1 MDGWILGIQAV
12 LRFWQLWSFCQVL
25 WGQGLGNWGSVIFAG
40 PVGPI
45 RILKNHNS
53 AAKNN
58 ISLSFLFLFDLLVNF
73 SKAKNSCGILGEE
86 WAGNNYVV
94 PFDFAQIRDC
104 IVAESLALPRG
115 QPPTFSFTQGF

>member
-1 MDGWILGIQAV
+1 MNRGSRCRAVKRQKVGGERRRGGQQRKGTHWPGNYRPRYKMQIGELILDGWILGIQAV

-53 AAKNN
+53 AGKNN
-58 ISLSFLFLFDLLVNF
+58 NFIIFFIWPASKLF
-73 SKAKNSCGILGEE
+73 KGEE
-86 WAGNNYVV
+86 
-94 PFDFAQIRDC
+94 
-104 IVAESLALPRG
+104 
-115 QPPTFSFTQGF
+115 